1 MNKRPKILLVD
12 DDPDFVES
20 TKTVLESW
28 PYEVVVAY
36 QGEVAVKMAK
46 EEKPDLILLDIIM
59 PVKDGFSAAE
69 QLKKD
74 PELRKIPVVMLTS
87 YSSRRAGSGI
97 PASKGLAMET
107 EDYVEKPIAPDELLK
122 VVAQY
127 IKI

>member
-20 TKTVLESW
+20 TKTVLESR

-36 QGEVAVKMAK
+36 QGEVAIKMAK
-46 EEKPDLILLDIIM
+46 EEKPDLILLDVIM

-87 YSSRRAGSGI
+87 YSSRRAGTSI
-97 PASKGLAMET
+97 PVSKGLTLET

-127 IKI
+127 IKS